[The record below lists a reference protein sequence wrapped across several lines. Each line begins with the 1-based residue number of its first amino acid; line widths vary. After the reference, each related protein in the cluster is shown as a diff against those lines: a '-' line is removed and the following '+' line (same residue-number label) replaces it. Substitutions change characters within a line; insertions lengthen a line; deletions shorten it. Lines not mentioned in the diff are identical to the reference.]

1 MAHYLDPEGLAR
13 YHAGVKAQADAAHAQ
28 LLESQKALYIQQ
40 LKDLCLFAEIANADD
55 SGGDTPV
62 TAQAKSV
69 TPLTTS
75 QVVRPDEGYTYLS
88 QVTVNPIPYSE
99 EKQGNGTTVNIAGEG

>member
-1 MAHYLDPEGLAR
+1 MAHYLDLAGLTR

-55 SGGDTPV
+55 SGSDTPV

-88 QVTVNPIPYSE
+88 QVTVNAIPYSE
-99 EKQGNGTTVNIAGEG
+99 ETQGGSTTVNIAGEG